1 MKGRKKTTKGISTI
15 IGSIFLIQI
24 IAVSVVLFLYV
35 VNNETYTV
43 THATKALDNV
53 SQFAVLMESYSNNK
67 TYVVTTSPI
76 IITHVIYPNGTVT
89 NTSIVVKY
97 NIPASAILSNQKW
110 AVIVTNEGT
119 WFNVTPINVITIT
132 LNPP

>member
-24 IAVSVVLFLYV
+24 ITISVVLFLYV
-35 VNNETYTV
+35 INNETYTV
-43 THATKALDNV
+43 THATKAFDNV

-67 TYVVTTSPI
+67 TYVITTSPI
-76 IITHVIYPNGTVT
+76 IITHVIYPNGTIT
-89 NTSIVVKY
+89 NTSIAVKY
-97 NIPASAILSNQKW
+97 TVPASTILGQQKW

-119 WFNVTPINVITIT
+119 WFNVTPINVTVIS
-132 LNPP
+132 